1 MTQAIDEAR
10 LTAIARTVHEA
21 IRAWKAA
28 HGQDD
33 MPGWESAEPWM
44 RDSTL
49 ESVRFALADPQAP
62 DSAQHDQ
69 WVEQKKRD
77 GWRYGPVKDAAAKTH
92 PMLVAFDALPEM
104 ERRKDG
110 LIQAITRA
118 LT

>member
-1 MTQAIDEAR
+1 MSDAIDEAR

-28 HGQDD
+28 HGQED
-33 MPGWESAEPWM
+33 MPDWEAAEPWM

-49 ESVRFALADPQAP
+49 ESVRFAIEVPDAP
-62 DSAQHDQ
+62 ESAQHDQ

-77 GWRYGPVKDAAAKTH
+77 GWRYGAVKDATAKTH
-92 PMLVAFDALPEM
+92 PMLVAFDALPDV

-110 LIQAITRA
+110 LIHAITRA
-118 LT
+118 LA